1 MNVCNSA
8 IRSHIQLHF
17 LVTLF
22 LIHMPCLM
30 WLRSWYNLVSSLNYC
45 ENITIIN
52 INYEKYINV

>member
-22 LIHMPCLM
+22 LKTHAMFDVDEVMVQFSVP
-30 WLRSWYNLVSSLNYC
+30 LNYC